1 MHQNY
6 YRQHLVHFIN
16 KIVVLK
22 IFVNIYFTRVSYAEA
37 IFVINFEEACALF
50 SFGKYLFYF
59 LLLVIPYHYVFVL

>member
-1 MHQNY
+1 MHQNC
-6 YRQHLVHFIN
+6 YRQHLVHFIK

-37 IFVINFEEACALF
+37 IFVINFEEASALF
-50 SFGKYLFYF
+50 SFGKYFFHF